1 MKIFISWSGER
12 SMAVAVALKM
22 WLPFIFQDV
31 ESWMSD
37 HDINAGSRWAND
49 VNAELESSNFGV
61 LCLTPENIRAPWMLF
76 EAGSLAKT
84 VQVAR
89 VVPYRLDLNA
99 TDVEPPLSQFQGV
112 NADEDGTFRLLLS
125 INDARAVALS
135 RDMLQQIFEMWWPKL
150 KDKLDNIPS
159 TSNVFSQQRSD
170 RALLEETLQ
179 LVRRIQARIF
189 PIEYELATISTED
202 LLQYLGQETE
212 KQADISSIGD
222 GDISKDKKTLAELE
236 LQRRLPNI
244 FKRES
249 ARTVE
254 E

>member
-1 MKIFISWSGER
+1 MKVFISWSGER

-22 WLPFIFQDV
+22 WLPYIFQDV
-31 ESWMSD
+31 EPWMSD
-37 HDINAGSRWAND
+37 HDISAGSRWAND
-49 VNAELESSNFGV
+49 LNAELESSNFGI

-89 VVPYRLDLNA
+89 VVPYRLGLTA

-112 NADEDGTFRLLLS
+112 NADEDGTFRLLIS
-125 INDARAVALS
+125 INDARGVVMPI
-135 RDMLQQIFEMWWPKL
+135 DMLQRIFEKWWPEL
-150 KDKLDNIPS
+150 KDNLENIPS
-159 TSNVFSQQRSD
+159 TSNIFSQQRSD

-189 PIEYELATISTED
+189 PIEYELAAMSTED
-202 LLQYLGQETE
+202 LLKYLGQETE
-212 KQADISSIGD
+212 KQADLSSTGD
-222 GDISKDKKTLAELE
+222 GDISKGKKTLAELE

-249 ARTVE
+249 AQTVE